1 MEWARAAYA
10 LSERRA
16 CRALGVAR
24 STARYCS
31 VRPSQAALRVR
42 IRELAGVRVRSGYR
56 QIHVLLVREGWRVNH
71 KRVYRLYREE
81 GLALKA
87 RRPKRRKSAAA
98 RVQPTPPKE
107 ANERWA
113 MDFIHDTLESGR
125 TVRILSVMDIHTREC
140 LALVPRQSFRGVDVA
155 DVLSELGSVRKL
167 PERIN
172 VDNGTEFTSKALDH
186 WAYWNGVELD
196 FSRPGKPTDNAHVE
210 AFHGTLRR
218 ECLSQHWFLDLQ
230 DAKQTLAAWRLDY
243 NNDRPHSA
251 LGHMPPAQ
259 FRGGGD
265 FTQGRIK
272 PLNSRA

>member
-1 MEWARAAYA
+1 MEWARVAYA

-24 STARYCS
+24 STARYRS
-31 VRPSQAALRVR
+31 VRPPQDALRAR

-107 ANERWA
+107 PNERWA

-125 TVRILSVMDIHTREC
+125 TTRILSVLDIHTREC

-155 DVLSELGSVRKL
+155 DVLSELGGVREF

-186 WAYWNGVELD
+186 WAYWNGIELD

-218 ECLSQHWFLDLQ
+218 ECLSQHWFIDLE
-230 DAKQTLAAWRLDY
+230 DAKRTLEAWRLDY
-243 NNDRPHSA
+243 NNHRPHSA
-251 LGHMPPAQ
+251 LGQLPPAQ

>member
-1 MEWARAAYA
+1 M
-10 LSERRA
+10 
-16 CRALGVAR
+16 R
-24 STARYCS
+24 SGWPDPRLATAVSGRH
-31 VRPSQAALRVR
+31 RGGLRVR

-56 QIHVLLVREGWRVNH
+56 QIHVLLLREGWRVNH

-98 RVQPTPPKE
+98 RVQPALPKE

-125 TVRILSVMDIHTREC
+125 SVRILSVIDVHTREC

-155 DVLSELGSVRKL
+155 DVLSELGGARKF

-186 WAYWNGVELD
+186 WAYWNRVELD

-218 ECLSQHWFLDLQ
+218 ECLSQHWFLDLYIGHN
-230 DAKQTLAAWRLDY
+230 RCRGS
-243 NNDRPHSA
+243 RPTS
-251 LGHMPPAQ
+251 
-259 FRGGGD
+259 RG
-265 FTQGRIK
+265 
-272 PLNSRA
+272 SRSTREV